1 VINEALLTL
10 IVVRNLP
17 FVIVKWPEFHALCQ
31 AFNSQSEGV
40 ITTAHSTITK
50 KLKGSWTN
58 HKDVVQQDLQL
69 AISNIHIS
77 LDI

>member
-1 VINEALLTL
+1 
-10 IVVRNLP
+10 
-17 FVIVKWPEFHALCQ
+17 VIVKWLEFYTLCQ
-31 AFNSQSEGV
+31 ALNLQSKGV

-69 AISNIHIS
+69 AILNIYIS